1 VRIAVLANLKVNAP
15 ATDAGTPD
23 AWAELDASST
33 VEAIVAALERAG
45 HAAEFFEGDL
55 ALVDALPRYAPD
67 LCFNLCEGHFGDA
80 RESHVPALL
89 EMLRV
94 PYTGAGVLA
103 LAVTLDKPTTKRVL
117 LSHGLSTPP
126 FQVFEGPDDA
136 IDAALRYPLFVKP
149 SREGSGIGVT
159 ADSVV
164 VDEAQLRRR
173 VARLVEAYRQPAL
186 VERFIRGRE
195 LTVGLL
201 GNPGAADASPPGA
214 AWARLPRVDGLV
226 VLPAYEILHERF
238 PAPERGFY
246 SHAMKSGWKGAWT
259 EGEAY
264 RCPAPLDAALLDAV
278 QRLAA
283 ATFRVTGCRD
293 IARVD
298 IRLDADDGDRP
309 YVLEINALPG
319 VAPGW
324 SDMCFEALAAGLS
337 YDELIASVVGYA
349 ARRLGL
355 PLEHG

>member
-1 VRIAVLANLKVNAP
+1 MRIAVLANLKQNAP
-15 ATDAGTPD
+15 ASASTTPD
-23 AWAELDASST
+23 AWAELDSSRT

-45 HAAEFFEGDL
+45 HAAAFFEGDL
-55 ALVDALPRYAPD
+55 SLVEAVPRYAPD

-89 EMLRV
+89 EMLRL

-117 LSHGLSTPP
+117 LSHGLPTPP
-126 FQVFEGPDDA
+126 FQVFEGPDEA
-136 IDAALRYPLFVKP
+136 IDPALRYPLFAKP
-149 SREGSGIGVT
+149 SREGSGIGVDT
-159 ADSVV
+159 GSVIH
-164 VDEAQLRRR
+164 DDAQLRSR
-173 VARLVEAYRQPAL
+173 VRWLVETYRQPAL

-195 LTVGLL
+195 VTIGLL
-201 GNPGAADASPPGA
+201 GNPGAPRVSPPGD
-214 AWARLPRVDGLV
+214 AWSRLPFVDGLY

-238 PAPERGFY
+238 PSRERGFY
-246 SHAMKSGWKGAWT
+246 SHAMKSGWQGAWT

-264 RCPAPLDAALLDAV
+264 RCPAPLAPGALDALR
-278 QRLAA
+278 RLAA

-298 IRLDADDGDRP
+298 VRLDADDDERP

-324 SDMCFEALAAGLS
+324 SDMSFEALAAGLS
-337 YDELIASVVGYA
+337 YDELIASVVAHA

-355 PLEHG
+355 TAR